1 MSRRHLT
8 LVLVAITSL
17 VVSACN
23 VSPTGPRPTAPSHD
37 GITAPTDTTTRIGT
51 TGSNG

>member
-23 VSPTGPRPTAPSHD
+23 VSPTGPRPTAPSRD
-37 GITAPTDTTTRIGT
+37 DVPVPTDTTGRIGT
-51 TGSNG
+51 SGSHG